1 MDILDQSK
9 IDRLA
14 SEIGEE
20 NVPVLLE
27 IFLGE
32 LQMYIDK
39 LSQLEGPEQEQ
50 YLKEISHALKS
61 SAASFGA
68 EALRAYS
75 VEVDASAKSGS
86 SLGLDSVKQEMLSK
100 LVVTQ
105 ERYQQL
111 FNQ

>member
-14 SEIGEE
+14 SEIGAE

-27 IFLGE
+27 IFLNE

-39 LSQLEGPEQEQ
+39 LSQIEGQEQEQ

-75 VEVDASAKSGS
+75 AEVDSSAKSGT
-86 SLGLDSVKQEMLSK
+86 SLESESNKQQMLS
-100 LVVTQ
+100 LLSETQ
-105 ERYQQL
+105 QRYQQL

>member
-14 SEIGEE
+14 NEIGEE

-32 LQMYIDK
+32 LQMYINK
-39 LSQLEGPEQEQ
+39 LSQIDGAEQEQ

-75 VEVDASAKSGS
+75 VEVDSCAK
-86 SLGLDSVKQEMLSK
+86 LGVALDSESNKQQMLS
-100 LVVTQ
+100 LLGETQ
-105 ERYQQL
+105 QRYQQL
-111 FNQ
+111 FDQ